1 MGAIV
6 YLNGKMVDKENAC
19 INIYDHA
26 FLYGDGVFEGIRFY
40 NYIPFK
46 LKEHID
52 RLYESAHSIWLEIP
66 MGKDQ
71 MYKTIMDTIKASELK
86 DGYIRAIVTRGVG
99 NLGLDPRKCFNPQ
112 VIIIVDLIQLYPQEL
127 YEKGLEI
134 VTASTI
140 RTPASSLNPRI
151 KSLNYLNNILAK
163 IESIQSGAIEALM
176 LNHNGEVTECSADN
190 IFAVK
195 HNIIMTP
202 PLHAGILGG
211 ITRSVVIELAKKSG
225 YQVLESTMTR
235 HDLYVADEVFLTGS
249 AVEMIPV
256 VKIDGRHIGEGKPGP
271 VFKKLKNLF
280 KELVSNLKL

>member
-19 INIYDHA
+19 INVYDHG

-52 RLYESAHSIWLEIP
+52 RLYESAHAIWLEIP
-66 MGKDQ
+66 IGKDQ
-71 MYKTIMDTIKASELK
+71 MYKTIMDTIKASELR

-99 NLGLDPRKCFNPQ
+99 NLGLDPRKCSNPQ

-140 RTPASSLNPRI
+140 RTPPSSLNPRI

-163 IESIQSGAIEALM
+163 IESIQSGAI
-176 LNHNGEVTECSADN
+176 
-190 IFAVK
+190 
-195 HNIIMTP
+195 
-202 PLHAGILGG
+202 
-211 ITRSVVIELAKKSG
+211 
-225 YQVLESTMTR
+225 
-235 HDLYVADEVFLTGS
+235 
-249 AVEMIPV
+249 
-256 VKIDGRHIGEGKPGP
+256 
-271 VFKKLKNLF
+271 
-280 KELVSNLKL
+280 